1 MHWALVTIGLG
12 AAPAPQPAHE
22 PLVSVSVDHCIAV
35 ERREV
40 ERLTALELGVRA
52 AGTDAPSPAATRV
65 SVSCAGE
72 HVRLRVVD
80 PLTGKTLERTLSLT
94 TREVDVAG
102 RAISL
107 AAAELVLTS
116 WAELTL
122 TPDESTPAPLDVA
135 PGARPAA
142 ERRVLSRTER
152 GVHLEY
158 LLAAG
163 GVFGPFDGVGFGFGG
178 GPRLAVAF
186 GRYGFGAEWDLTAH
200 RAITATAL
208 GDVETTLFS
217 SGLFARWTLE
227 SSPWFLDAGVGARG
241 GIARLE
247 GTPDDVEVSRG
258 SVVAGVFVGP
268 ALALGV
274 SWRAGGLAVRLGAES
289 GYAARGVAGGVES
302 EPSVSVSGAW
312 LAGTLGVGWAP

>member
-1 MHWALVTIGLG
+1 MHWALVSIGLG
-12 AAPAPQPAHE
+12 AAAASQPSRVPA
-22 PLVSVSVDHCIAV
+22 VSVSVDHCITV
-35 ERREV
+35 EQREV
-40 ERLTALELGVRA
+40 ERLTALELRVRA
-52 AGTDAPSPAATRV
+52 AGADVAPTATRV

-122 TPDESTPAPLDVA
+122 TPDKSAPAPLDVA
-135 PGARPAA
+135 PAARPAA

-152 GVHLEY
+152 GVRLEY
-158 LLAAG
+158 LLASG
-163 GVFGPFDGVGFGFGG
+163 SVLGPFDGVGFAFGG
-178 GPRLAVAF
+178 GPRLAVSF
-186 GRYGFGAEWDLTAH
+186 GSYAFGAEWDLAAY
-200 RAITATAL
+200 RAVTDTAL

-227 SSPWFLDAGVGARG
+227 AAPWFVDVGAGARG

-247 GTPDDVEVSRG
+247 GTPEDVEVSRG
-258 SVVAGVFVGP
+258 SVVAGVFGGP
-268 ALALGV
+268 AATFGVSVRVSELAL
-274 SWRAGGLAVRLGAES
+274 RLGAES
-289 GYAARGVAGGVES
+289 GYALRGVAGDVAS
-302 EPSVSVSGAW
+302 EPSVAVSGAW
-312 LAGTLGVGWAP
+312 ISGNVAVGWAP

>member
-1 MHWALVTIGLG
+1 MHWALLTIGLG

-22 PLVSVSVDHCIAV
+22 PSVSVSVDHCIAV
-35 ERREV
+35 EQREV

-52 AGTDAPSPAATRV
+52 AGTDAPSPSATRV

-72 HVRLRVVD
+72 HVRLRVAD
-80 PLTGKTLERTLSLT
+80 PLTGKTLERTLSLM

-122 TPDESTPAPLDVA
+122 TPDRSAPAPLELA
-135 PGARPAA
+135 PAARPAA
-142 ERRVLSRTER
+142 EQRVLSRTER
-152 GVHLEY
+152 GVRLEY
-158 LLAAG
+158 LLASG
-163 GVFGPFDGVGFGFGG
+163 GVFGPFDGVGFAWGG
-178 GPRLAVAF
+178 GPRLAVLF
-186 GRYGFGAEWDLTAH
+186 GRHGFGAEWDLAAH
-200 RAITATAL
+200 RAVTATAL
-208 GDVETTLFS
+208 GDVETALFS

-227 SSPWFLDAGVGARG
+227 SAPWFVDLGVGARG

-247 GTPDDVEVSRG
+247 GTPEDVEAARG

-268 ALALGV
+268 AASLGV
-274 SWRAGGLAVRLGAES
+274 SLRAGGFALRLGAES
-289 GYAARGVAGGVES
+289 GYALRGVSGDVES
-302 EPSVSVSGAW
+302 ERSVGVSGAW
-312 LAGTLGVGWAP
+312 FAGNLGVGWAP

>member
-12 AAPAPQPAHE
+12 AAAGPQPSRE
-22 PLVSVSVDHCIAV
+22 PAVSVSVDHCISV
-35 ERREV
+35 EQREV

-52 AGTDAPSPAATRV
+52 AGANASATTTRV

-122 TPDESTPAPLDVA
+122 TPDKSAPAPLELVPA
-135 PGARPAA
+135 ARPAA
-142 ERRVLSRTER
+142 EQRVLSRTER
-152 GVHLEY
+152 GVRLEY
-158 LLAAG
+158 LLASAS
-163 GVFGPFDGVGFGFGG
+163 VAGPFEGVGFGFGG
-178 GPRLAVAF
+178 GPRLAVSF
-186 GRYGFGAEWDLTAH
+186 GRHGFGADWDLAAH
-200 RAITATAL
+200 RAVTDTAL

-217 SGLFARWTLE
+217 SGLFARWALDGA
-227 SSPWFLDAGVGARG
+227 PWFVDLGVGARG

-247 GTPDDVEVSRG
+247 GTPEDFELSRG
-258 SVVAGVFVGP
+258 SVVAGVFGGP
-268 ALALGV
+268 AASFGVSLRVSELAL
-274 SWRAGGLAVRLGAES
+274 RLGAES
-289 GYAARGVAGGVES
+289 GYALRGVAGDVES
-302 EPSVSVSGAW
+302 EPGVAVSGAW
-312 LAGTLGVGWAP
+312 LSGSFAVGWAP